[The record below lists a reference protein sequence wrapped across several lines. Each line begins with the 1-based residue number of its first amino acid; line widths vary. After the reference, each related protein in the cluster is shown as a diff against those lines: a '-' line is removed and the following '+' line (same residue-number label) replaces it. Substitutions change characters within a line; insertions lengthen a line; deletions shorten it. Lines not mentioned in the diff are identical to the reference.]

1 MILVGF
7 LSMGG
12 LLNRQNLLSMMKVI
26 CRQSLRGWYFFFG
39 GGGGG
44 RDGAGR
50 AGFFRQG
57 ESLLKKNC
65 DKNLFSDVQRS
76 SKKLQKMISSDTVLQ
91 TDVKH
96 HQLKQKEVPVG
107 VHSIVHKR
115 V

>member
-1 MILVGF
+1 
-7 LSMGG
+7 
-12 LLNRQNLLSMMKVI
+12 MMKVI
-26 CRQSLRGWYFFFG
+26 CRQSIRGWYFFFG